1 MAQTL
6 SLEVVTPQKV
16 LLTTEADQ
24 VVIPGIVGELGVLPG
39 HIPILTEL
47 KEGVLTYISGNKSEE
62 VKIQSGYAEVIK
74 DKITVLASVTS

>member
-6 SLEVVTPQKV
+6 YLEVVTPQKV
-16 LLTTEADQ
+16 LITTEADT

-47 KEGVLTYISGNKSEE
+47 KEGVLTYKTGGKTQE
-62 VKIQSGYAEVIK
+62 VKIKSGYAEVIK
-74 DKITVLASVTS
+74 DNITVLASVDS